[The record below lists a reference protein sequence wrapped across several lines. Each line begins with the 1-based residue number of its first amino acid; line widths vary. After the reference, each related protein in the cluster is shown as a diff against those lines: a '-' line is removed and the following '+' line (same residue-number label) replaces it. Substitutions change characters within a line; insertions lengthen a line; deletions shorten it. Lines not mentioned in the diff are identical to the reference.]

1 MSGKLNLVLIFGG
14 KSGEHEVS
22 LMSARSLLNALDREK
37 YEVFQVGITREG
49 RWTYA
54 ENALEVFE
62 QNRSGTLN
70 QALILSREVTPLRG
84 FRSFGLFRGDG
95 QGVVQTCGRSTGHPR
110 LAI

>member
-22 LMSARSLLNALDREK
+22 LMSARSLLFSLDRER
-37 YEVFQVGITREG
+37 YEVFQVGITTEG

-62 QNRSGTLN
+62 RKQPETLN
-70 QALILSREVTPLRG
+70 EALI
-84 FRSFGLFRGDG
+84 
-95 QGVVQTCGRSTGHPR
+95 
-110 LAI
+110 